1 MSSVEASPKGIE
13 AAGGAL
19 PWPSRAAELFEWWRQ
34 ALPTSPARI
43 FDQLYRQDGKWIDK
57 QRLAGFL
64 GLKPTGGSWN
74 TAIAMLRQNGLIE
87 INSDRLRLSLA
98 IGEGGST

>member
-43 FDQLYRQDGKWIDK
+43 FDQLYRQDGKWIDE
-57 QRLAGFL
+57 QRLDGFL

-74 TAIAMLRQNGLIE
+74 TAIAMLRQNSLIE
-87 INSDRLRLSLA
+87 INGRLRLSLA
-98 IGEGGST
+98 IGEGGSM